1 MKKLLIVLLVLALL
15 ITGGIVALKV
25 APAPKTLG
33 ESERF
38 TEAEIAAAA
47 KIAEKHVKGFAGVLR
62 ILHVHYKEKKADEQ
76 FASYYESGRYDKENT
91 IVFYVDFATG
101 ANTTSLNIWD
111 VYTDYAV
118 VLTRENKD
126 APFEFVDGGYA

>member
-1 MKKLLIVLLVLALL
+1 MKKLLIVLLVLAVLV
-15 ITGGIVALKV
+15 TGGIVALKV

-38 TEAEIAAAA
+38 TEAEIADGA
-47 KIAEKHVKGFAGVLR
+47 KTAEKYVKDFAGVLR
-62 ILHVHYKEKKADEQ
+62 ILHVHYKEKKADAQ
-76 FASYYESGRYDKENT
+76 FESDYESGRYDKANT
-91 IVFYVDFATG
+91 LVFYVDFATG

-118 VLTRENKD
+118 ILTRENET
-126 APFEFVDGGYA
+126 APFEVVDGGYA

>member
-1 MKKLLIVLLVLALL
+1 MKKLVIVLLVLAVLV
-15 ITGGIVALKV
+15 TGGIVALKV
-25 APAPKTLG
+25 VPAPKTLG
-33 ESERF
+33 ASERF
-38 TEAEIAAAA
+38 SDSEIAAAA
-47 KIAEKHVKGFAGVLR
+47 KIAEKHVKGFTGVLR
-62 ILHVHYKEKKADEQ
+62 VLHVHYKEKKADEQ
-76 FASYYESGRYDKENT
+76 FASDYESGRYDKANT
-91 IVFYVDFATG
+91 IVFYADFATG